1 MTGRVR
7 KSLTATI
14 FTGTVVVAGLGFIL
28 FERLHSTPAMAADK
42 SEQADQP
49 VTVANP
55 TLERIVEWDD
65 YTGRFEA
72 VDDVEV
78 RARVSGYLTEVAF
91 TSGEIVEAG
100 ELLFRIDPRPFAAE
114 LAAANAELDH
124 ATAAYRYAKSEA
136 ERGIQLV
143 QQRALSQEE
152 GDKREQAVLQA
163 AADRAAAQARV
174 TQAELDLEFTEVRA
188 PITGRVSDNFVSV
201 GNLIVGG
208 ADGGTLLTTQV
219 STDPIY
225 FEFTASEADYLKY
238 LRLAQQGSR
247 VSGRYAQHPV
257 RVKLMDE
264 EDYQHEGQLTFV
276 DNQLDRSTGTMRG
289 RATLKNPD
297 DLFSPGMFGRLQLL
311 GSDKHDVVF
320 IPDAA
325 VQTDQ
330 TEKFV
335 WVVNTDDIAERRAIE
350 LGPEKDGQRI
360 VRSGLVAED
369 RVIIGGT
376 QFVREQMPVAPIPA
390 EPSALLTLR

>member
-1 MTGRVR
+1 MTRRLR
-7 KSLTATI
+7 KSLTTSI
-14 FTGTVVVAGLGFIL
+14 FTGTVVVTGLGFLL
-28 FERLHSTPAMAADK
+28 FDRLHSAPVMAAEK
-42 SEQADQP
+42 AEQAEQP

-55 TLERIVEWDD
+55 TIEKIVEWDE

-91 TSGEIVEAG
+91 NSGEIVEAG

-136 ERGIQLV
+136 ERGKQLV

-174 TQAELDLEFTEVRA
+174 IQAELDLEFTEVRA

-264 EDYQHEGQLTFV
+264 EDYLHEGQLTFV

-311 GSDKHDVVF
+311 GSDKHDVVL
-320 IPDAA
+320 IPDTA

-376 QFVREQMPVAPIPA
+376 QFVRERMPVVPIPA

>member
-1 MTGRVR
+1 MTGRAR
-7 KSLTATI
+7 KSPTTSI
-14 FTGTVVVAGLGFIL
+14 ITGIAVVVGLGFIVVN
-28 FERLHSTPAMAADK
+28 RLNIPPVIAG
-42 SEQADQP
+42 EQAEEAVQA

-55 TLERIVEWDD
+55 TVKKIVEWDE

-91 TSGEIVEAG
+91 TSGEVVEAG
-100 ELLFRIDPRPFAAE
+100 DLLFRIDPRPFAAE
-114 LAAANAELDH
+114 LAAANAALDH
-124 ATAAYRYAKSEA
+124 ATAAYHYAKSEA
-136 ERGIQLV
+136 ERGKELV
-143 QQRALSQEE
+143 KQRALSQEE
-152 GDKREQAVLQA
+152 GDRREQAMQQA
-163 AADRAAAQARV
+163 AADRAAAQASV
-174 TQAELDLEFTEVRA
+174 TQAELNLEFTEVRA
-188 PITGRVSDNFVSV
+188 PITGRVSDNYVSV

-225 FEFTASEADYLKY
+225 FEFTASEAEYLKY

-247 VSGRYAQHPV
+247 ISGRYAQHPV

-264 EDYQHEGQLTFV
+264 ESYTHEGLLTFV

-289 RATLKNPD
+289 RATLNNPD

-311 GSDKHDVVF
+311 GSGKHDVVL
-320 IPDAA
+320 IPDTA

-330 TEKFV
+330 AQKFV
-335 WVVNTDDIAERRAIE
+335 WVVGTDDIAQRRPIE
-350 LGPEKDGQRI
+350 LGPAKDGERI
-360 VRSGLVAED
+360 VRSGLEARD
-369 RVIIGGT
+369 RIIVGGT
-376 QFVREQMPVAPIPA
+376 QFVRDQMPVTPIPA

>member
-7 KSLTATI
+7 KSLTASI
-14 FTGTVVVAGLGFIL
+14 LTGTVVVAALGFVL
-28 FERLHSTPAMAADK
+28 LNRLHGAPAMAAEK
-42 SEQADQP
+42 AEHTDQP

-55 TLERIVEWDD
+55 TIETIVEWDE

-114 LAAANAELDH
+114 LAAANAALDH
-124 ATAAYRYAKSEA
+124 ATAAYHYAKSEA
-136 ERGIQLV
+136 ERGKQLV
-143 QQRALSQEE
+143 QQRALSEEE

-238 LRLAQQGSR
+238 LRMAQQGSR

-264 EDYQHEGQLTFV
+264 DDYTHEGQLTFV

-289 RATLKNPD
+289 RATLKNPN

-311 GSDKHDVVF
+311 GSDKHDVVL
-320 IPDAA
+320 IPDTA

-335 WVVNTDDIAERRAIE
+335 WVVSTDDVAERRPVE

-376 QFVREQMPVAPIPA
+376 QFVREKMPVAPIPA